1 MKNFL
6 IMPNVKKD
14 KHYKVTSD
22 VIAVLLE
29 NGASVYAEGS
39 VCGAI
44 KHQKLS
50 CIDVF
55 DKKNELDCI
64 IVIGGDGSI
73 LDASE
78 IAIER
83 DIPILGINMGRLGY
97 LSEIPADSLGKLS
110 KLFSG
115 EFNISERMTLDVYI
129 SKNGVRELKKR
140 KAVNDVVVSNGKAL
154 GISDFE
160 LDDSLGN
167 SFSYRADGVI
177 LSTPTGSTAYSLSA
191 GGPAIDNSLEAICAT
206 PICPHSFFN
215 RSILFSPS
223 LNVSVKHISENDEV
237 LYVNIDGIDTYTLTY
252 RDKVTVTKSA
262 RPLKLVSL
270 ENTGI
275 LGVLHEKMDI

>member
-6 IMPNVKKD
+6 IMPNGKKD
-14 KHYKVTSD
+14 KDYRVTSD
-22 VIAVLLE
+22 VISILLQ
-29 NGASVYAEGS
+29 NGANVYADKSNENLF
-39 VCGAI
+39 
-44 KHQKLS
+44 KHPLLS
-50 CIDVF
+50 YIDVF
-55 DKKNELDCI
+55 DKRFDVDCI

-73 LDASE
+73 LDASAC
-78 IAIER
+78 AIER

-97 LSEIPADSLGKLS
+97 LSEIPANSLKKIE

-129 SKNGVRELKKR
+129 SKNGTNELKKR
-140 KAVNDVVVSNGKAL
+140 KAVNDVVVLHGKTF

-191 GGPAIDNSLEAICAT
+191 GGPAIDNSLEAICVT
-206 PICPHSFFN
+206 PICAHSFFN
-215 RSILFSPS
+215 RSILFSPNLS
-223 LNVSVKHISENDEV
+223 ISVKHISENDEV
-237 LYVNIDGIDTYTLTY
+237 LYVNIDGIDTYALTY
-252 RDKVTVTKSA
+252 EDKVTVTKSA
-262 RPLKLVSL
+262 HPLKLISM
-270 ENTGI
+270 ENTGV